1 MNFFHFKVTSS
12 SLKVF
17 CKKGV
22 QKFRRIHN
30 TTPVLGSHFN
40 EGTDPQAATL
50 LKRDSNTGILQLE
63 VATRGVLWKKLFL
76 KISQNSQE
84 NTCARVSFL
93 IKLKAS
99 ALRFIKRRLWHW
111 CFPVNFVKFLRSP
124 FLQSTSGQLLLSCK

>member
-84 NTCARVSFL
+84 NTCTRVSFL

-99 ALRFIKRRLWHW
+99 ALRFIKS
-111 CFPVNFVKFLRSP
+111 CFCPVNNA
-124 FLQSTSGQLLLSCK
+124 QLLKAHFFTEHLRWLLL

>member
-76 KISQNSQE
+76 KISQNSQK
-84 NTCARVSFL
+84 NTSARVSF
-93 IKLKAS
+93 
-99 ALRFIKRRLWHW
+99 
-111 CFPVNFVKFLRSP
+111 
-124 FLQSTSGQLLLSCK
+124 

>member
-76 KISQNSQE
+76 KISQNSQK
-84 NTCARVSFL
+84 NTSARVSFL
-93 IKLKAS
+93 TKLQAS
-99 ALRFIKRRLWHW
+99 ELQLYKKETLALVFSWEFCEIFKNTFFTEH
-111 CFPVNFVKFLRSP
+111 LRTAASV
-124 FLQSTSGQLLLSCK
+124 L